1 MTPILFTNDMID
13 DDALIAM
20 GFIVVTAFILIG
32 GSGLCE
38 KLWSMK
44 K

>member
-1 MTPILFTNDMID
+1 MMMLISNEMID
-13 DDALIAM
+13 DKGLIAM
-20 GFIVVTAFILIG
+20 GFIVVTAFIAIAG
-32 GSGLCE
+32 IVLCE